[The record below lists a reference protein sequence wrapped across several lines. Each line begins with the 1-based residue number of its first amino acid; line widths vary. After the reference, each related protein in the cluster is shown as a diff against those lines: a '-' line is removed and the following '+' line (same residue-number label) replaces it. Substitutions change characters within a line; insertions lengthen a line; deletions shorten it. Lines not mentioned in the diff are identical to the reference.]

1 MKRLS
6 PTDQQTAE
14 GESCS
19 ARPRISLRLALL
31 ALPAA
36 LLLPACGWGEPSA
49 TGRSGNLG
57 PSGAAAAAPDVQAAG
72 SCRARQVGP
81 GVSDWEPDPHCTPGV
96 TRQAALGEIC
106 PVAHTR
112 AVRPPVSYT
121 GSLKRRQMAA
131 YGFTDSPAAHQE
143 DHLIPLELL
152 GHPTDAR
159 NLWPQPSPVSPNDKD
174 GLEDWLH
181 DQVCQNRLSLANAQQ
196 QIAGDWYGAWVRAGR
211 PLPRSL
217 TSG

>member
-1 MKRLS
+1 MKTLS
-6 PTDQQTAE
+6 PNHQITAA
-14 GESCS
+14 GDRCAASH
-19 ARPRISLRLALL
+19 RVSLRLALL
-31 ALPAA
+31 ASLAA
-36 LLLPACGWGEPSA
+36 LLLPGCGG
-49 TGRSGNLG
+49 GD
-57 PSGAAAAAPDVQAAG
+57 PSGAVRSGSQRLSGAAVAAPEVQAAG

-81 GVSDWEPDPHCTPGV
+81 GASEWEPDPRCTPGA
-96 TRQAALGEIC
+96 TRQASLSEIC
-106 PVAHTR
+106 PIAHTR

-121 GSLKRRQMAA
+121 GSLKRKQMTA
-131 YGFTDSPAAHQE
+131 YGFSDSPGAHQE

-181 DQVCQNRLSLANAQQ
+181 DQVCQNRLSLADAQQ
-196 QIAGDWYGAWVRAGR
+196 QIAGDWYGTWVRAGR

-217 TSG
+217 TGG